1 MYPLVKYRYD
11 CIFMYSPSIYGWSN
25 FIIKEGIPD
34 VYKRDLACIQWCI
47 IITSERVSI
56 WLFVITKHTT
66 GTNELVSDYWRIPR
80 CSLVLKDVTLL
91 RGVEG
96 CRAAPPCWRMPR
108 CSVVLEDATL
118 LRGVEGCHAV
128 PWCWRIPC
136 CSVVLEDV
144 TLLRGVEGC
153 HTAPWCWRMPRCSVV
168 LKDTTLLRIVEVCH
182 AAPWCWRMP
191 RLDHDLT
198 FLLWFLTPPTYKYYG
213 M

>member
-25 FIIKEGIPD
+25 FIIKLPFGQKMCFLFFIRLVQEGIPD

-108 CSVVLEDATL
+108 FSVVLEDAMLLRDEGCHAALWCWRMPHCSVVLKDATLLRGVKGYNAAPYCWSMSRCSVVLEDATP
-118 LRGVEGCHAV
+118 RSW
-128 PWCWRIPC
+128 PYI
-136 CSVVLEDV
+136 SVMNFNS
-144 TLLRGVEGC
+144 
-153 HTAPWCWRMPRCSVV
+153 AY
-168 LKDTTLLRIVEVCH
+168 I
-182 AAPWCWRMP
+182 
-191 RLDHDLT
+191 
-198 FLLWFLTPPTYKYYG
+198 
-213 M
+213 